1 MATLADLMIKI
12 GADSTG
18 LSQELNKSKE
28 ALNQTFSVSPVK
40 EFSGSVDEVAGK
52 ISGLT
57 GNLTKLAGIAA
68 GGFGLNAVVQS
79 AVNAAQWS
87 EIGIRTEALKARPS
101 VFQLGDSEM
110 PVVLRVAVT
119 EKLHFSFRRNHR
131 LGCAVKVHV
140 HPHPVL
146 PVLGFAAHL
155 IESRRDAE
163 GAAEG
168 NEEDI
173 P

>member
-52 ISGLT
+52 ISGLA

-79 AVNAAQWS
+79 AVNAGEAVYQLGQRYNMSAAQAGQLNAVMKLTGGDVDTAAAAMMRFDKTLS
-87 EIGIRTEALKARPS
+87 SSGTAGDKARS
-101 VFQLGDSEM
+101 IMQQLGISMTDSSGHLK
-110 PVVLRVAVT
+110 PLFQST
-119 EKLHFSFRRNHR
+119 
-131 LGCAVKVHV
+131 
-140 HPHPVL
+140 HP
-146 PVLGFAAHL
+146 
-155 IESRRDAE
+155 
-163 GAAEG
+163 
-168 NEEDI
+168 
-173 P
+173 